1 MHAIRRS
8 AAAFGALAA
17 VSLLAAGPSAF
28 AAAPAHASG
37 EGIGRASA
45 TTARLGLDVKLLN
58 STVDIPVD
66 VTLNSIQAPGDQDGS
81 LLTATVAGVGHGPLS
96 LVDAKVGHSSATAD
110 SGGSHAAVDLV
121 DAQVNVPGLLGR
133 GLLGIDA
140 VHARADC
147 PAGGQPSAQVN
158 ALGTVDVLGENVS
171 LSAAGPTQVAVPGV
185 GKVSLWLS
193 RKTVTSH
200 AAAATALE
208 LDVSINPLQLNVAQ
222 VTGQVVIAAVSCQEG
237 AGGAAGGGA
246 PSSGPADPSGAASA
260 TPPAS
265 GSAAPSASVPPSV
278 SAPATAGAAPSGS
291 ASGAVTA
298 QPAAATGDPTGTT
311 GLAET
316 GGGGDAPMIGGV
328 ALVLVGAGAGGV
340 FYARRKRS

>member
-8 AAAFGALAA
+8 AAALGALAA
-17 VSLLAAGPSAF
+17 VSLFAAGPSAF
-28 AAAPAHASG
+28 AAAPANASG
-37 EGIGRASA
+37 EGTGTASA

-66 VTLNSIQAPGDQDGS
+66 VVLNSIQAPGDQDGS

-110 SGGSHAAVDLV
+110 SSGSHAAVDLLN
-121 DAQVNVPGLLGR
+121 ARVNVPGLLGS

-158 ALGTVDVLGENVS
+158 VLGEIDVLGENVS

-200 AAAATALE
+200 SAAATALE
-208 LDVSINPLQLNVAQ
+208 LDVSINPLRLNVAQ
-222 VTGQVVIAAVSCQEG
+222 VTGQVVIAAVSCHEG
-237 AGGAAGGGA
+237 AGAAGGGA
-246 PSSGPADPSGAASA
+246 PSSAPSGS
-260 TPPAS
+260 TSTSPSAS
-265 GSAAPSASVPPSV
+265 GSAAPATSAPA
-278 SAPATAGAAPSGS
+278 SAPATAGAGATPSGP
-291 ASGAVTA
+291 APAAVAA
-298 QPAAATGDPTGTT
+298 QPAAATGDPAGTT
-311 GLAET
+311 SLAET
-316 GGGGDAPMIGGV
+316 GGGSDAPMIGGV
-328 ALVLVGAGAGGV
+328 ALVLVGAGASGV
-340 FYARRKRS
+340 FYARRRRS